1 MWTKICGIRDVA
13 TAASI
18 AALRPSA
25 IGLNFFAGSPRHV
38 LVDAAAEIVRA
49 LPAGVEAVGVFV
61 NHSAAEVDAICAR
74 CGLRTA
80 QIHGD
85 EPPELLAE
93 VSLRQP
99 DLQIVRAFRMGAE
112 RLNPLGDYL
121 EACRRL
127 GVTLR
132 ACLVDARIAGQ
143 YGGTGQTVPWDILR
157 DDYRRDKWPPL
168 ILAGGLTPENVAA
181 AIRAADP
188 WGVDVAGGVES
199 SPGVK
204 DPALVEQFLS
214 EAGRAF
220 GASSSRT

>member
-1 MWTKICGIRDVA
+1 MWTKICGIRDVP
-13 TAASI
+13 TARAI

-49 LPAGVEAVGVFV
+49 LPAGIEPVGVFV
-61 NHSAAEVDAICAR
+61 NHSAAEIDAICAR

-99 DLQIVRAFRMGAE
+99 DLQILRAFRMGAE
-112 RLNPLGDYL
+112 KLRPLAEYL

-132 ACLVDARIAGQ
+132 ACLVDANVAGQ

-188 WGVDVAGGVES
+188 WGVDVSGGVES

-204 DPALVEQFLS
+204 DATRVERFLAAVR
-214 EAGRAF
+214 EAF
-220 GASSSRT
+220 GESPSRV